1 MFALPFF
8 AYSKDWKPALNNQLK
23 LEGCSDTTNI
33 LSGVI
38 AIMLRIG
45 DEDDAR
51 GNIQVIAQLNL
62 IQSFKMIGSIRIGSR
77 WSSTP
82 RIKFWWYTKHKRQGI
97 TLLT

>member
-8 AYSKDWKPALNNQLK
+8 AYSKDWKPALNNQLE

-38 AIMLRIG
+38 PIMLGIG

-51 GNIQVIAQLNL
+51 SNGHVITQLDL
-62 IQSFKMIGSIRIGSR
+62 VQSFKMIGSIWIGSR
-77 WSSTP
+77 
-82 RIKFWWYTKHKRQGI
+82 
-97 TLLT
+97 